1 MRQRGENDGQVTR
14 DVRGWE
20 NSDVELQ
27 RKQQV
32 AKAGQDA
39 HPSRFSKMQRKSK
52 RMRLSLFP
60 NEGQK
65 LLGEICC
72 YCFSCCDTK
81 ISNLT
86 CHHRDNVCTFFKDPK
101 LAPNWVK
108 TVLLNGITHYVCT
121 LCPNFFPVSDN
132 IEYVVHRLLYHPES
146 KVKCLICENM
156 VNLGQ
161 HRDHLID
168 HFNKFLTSA
177 VLECSVCAKVLPV
190 GPFLDH
196 ISDYHKKGPKNKLS
210 RAIISSFLRKKA
222 KPPMM
227 KYFSVIALIYLR
239 NHEL

>member
-1 MRQRGENDGQVTR
+1 MG
-14 DVRGWE
+14 
-20 NSDVELQ
+20 
-27 RKQQV
+27 
-32 AKAGQDA
+32 
-39 HPSRFSKMQRKSK
+39 
-52 RMRLSLFP
+52 
-60 NEGQK
+60 
-65 LLGEICC
+65 
-72 YCFSCCDTK
+72 
-81 ISNLT
+81 
-86 CHHRDNVCTFFKDPK
+86 
-101 LAPNWVK
+101 
-108 TVLLNGITHYVCT
+108 
-121 LCPNFFPVSDN
+121 N
-132 IEYVVHRLLYHPES
+132 IEYVVHRILYHPES

-156 VNLGQ
+156 VNLGE

-210 RAIISSFLRKKA
+210 RAVISSFLRKKA